1 MARHT
6 NAGQVCTSAERVF
19 VHEALLEEFT
29 DRYVGAIKNLRLGP
43 PTGQVDMGP
52 LVNAAQF
59 DKTCAAVAFAVEEG
73 AALVAGGGRPNGP
86 GYAKGYW
93 FAPTVIR
100 NVRPS
105 MRVMREEVF
114 GPVTPIIGVHDL
126 EETVALANDSRY
138 GLSAY
143 VFSRDYSA
151 VMKVVNELQVGEIYI
166 NRTLGESVHA
176 HHAGMKES
184 GIGGEDGKWGLLRYT
199 HVKTA
204 YHHYA

>member
-1 MARHT
+1 
-6 NAGQVCTSAERVF
+6 
-19 VHEALLEEFT
+19 
-29 DRYVGAIKNLRLGP
+29 
-43 PTGQVDMGP
+43 
-52 LVNAAQF
+52 
-59 DKTCAAVAFAVEEG
+59 
-73 AALVAGGGRPNGP
+73 
-86 GYAKGYW
+86 
-93 FAPTVIR
+93 
-100 NVRPS
+100 
-105 MRVMREEVF
+105 MREEVF